1 MTDYADIYFVDG
13 RNADH
18 RTGQHAPPGRVMV
31 GSPGHGVRTVYTNPV
46 QPYGQAQMYGP
57 PTGYFG
63 PQGPGGWGP
72 QGWGAPMAAP
82 GWNQGPFSSVLSRIS
97 TGDLIDLIAQV
108 FAALNPLP
116 AQPVATSDAATDI
129 GNVILYQ
136 GALASYAKKD
146 EQVRTLGHLVGKLL
160 G

>member
-18 RTGQHAPPGRVMV
+18 RTGQHSTPGRVTV
-31 GSPGHGVRTVYTNPV
+31 GAPGHGVRTVYTHPV
-46 QPYGQAQMYGP
+46 QQYGQAQMYGP
-57 PTGYFG
+57 PGY
-63 PQGPGGWGP
+63 GP
-72 QGWGAPMAAP
+72 QGWAPMSAP
-82 GWNQGPFSSVLSRIS
+82 GWNQGPFGSVLSRIS

-116 AQPVATSDAATDI
+116 AQPVATSDATTDV
-129 GNVILYQ
+129 GNMILYQ